1 MKNPKN
7 PDNSNIES
15 LDDDTCWGYWTYSN
29 DGNDFDCEY
38 EFAGEILCEECIF
51 GSCGGKLDPR
61 KPREEQ
67 REYNM
72 IDGNKSKDEAEKHLK
87 IIQPS
92 IHRIKVLCE
101 ESLSH
106 NCSWYEF
113 KDRLDEILKH
123 EEAIHDLLI

>member
-1 MKNPKN
+1 
-7 PDNSNIES
+7 
-15 LDDDTCWGYWTYSN
+15 
-29 DGNDFDCEY
+29 
-38 EFAGEILCEECIF
+38 
-51 GSCGGKLDPR
+51 
-61 KPREEQ
+61 
-67 REYNM
+67 M

-101 ESLSH
+101 ERLTH
-106 NCSWYEF
+106 NSSWYEF